1 MCGRYSQTHSASAIA
16 RAFQLSVVPDAPP
29 RYNIAPT
36 QLVGA
41 VLQPRDQAARQ
52 FRVLRWGLVP
62 SWAKDA
68 AIGNRLINARAET
81 VSEKRS
87 FRSAFRYRR
96 CLIVADGFYEWQR
109 QAGTKQKQP
118 YYFQLEN
125 HSLFGFA
132 GLWEHWESPAG
143 ELLET
148 CTILTTEA
156 NEVLR
161 PIHDRM
167 PVILHPDDYDTW
179 LDPTL
184 NTSAKLQPL
193 LRPYPVDEMQAYP
206 VSPLVNKADCDR
218 PDCIEP
224 LEVNSK

>member
-1 MCGRYSQTHSASAIA
+1 MCGRYSQTHSALAIA
-16 RAFQLSVVPDAPP
+16 HTFQLSVVPDAPP

-41 VLQPRDQAARQ
+41 ILQLQDRPERQ
-52 FRVLRWGLVP
+52 FRILRWGLVP

-68 AIGNRLINARAET
+68 AIGNRLINARSET
-81 VSEKRS
+81 VSEKPS

-109 QAGTKQKQP
+109 QAGKNQKQP
-118 YYFQLEN
+118 YYFQLAN
-125 HSLFGFA
+125 HALFGFA
-132 GLWEHWESPAG
+132 GLWEHWESPTG

-161 PIHDRM
+161 PIHERM
-167 PVILHPDDYDTW
+167 PVIMHPDDYDTW

-184 NTSAKLQPL
+184 NTFAKLHPL
-193 LRPYPVDEMQAYP
+193 LRPYPAETMRAYP
-206 VSPLVNKADCDR
+206 VSLRVNKADYDR
-218 PDCIEP
+218 PECIEP
-224 LEVNSK
+224 LGEQ